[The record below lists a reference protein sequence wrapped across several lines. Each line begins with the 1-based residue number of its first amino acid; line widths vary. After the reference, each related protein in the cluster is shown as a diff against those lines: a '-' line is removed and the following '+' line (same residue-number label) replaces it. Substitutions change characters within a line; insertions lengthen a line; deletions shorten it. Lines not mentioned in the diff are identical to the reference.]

1 MMKRLTICL
10 SVLCCFCSLVC
21 FAQYGTQ
28 FENRGF
34 ENWANFGSGNDTNEP
49 VHWHSGMS
57 AEGGY
62 SNYLSKQIEPS
73 TVVRPGSTGSKSAR
87 LWPRTINIIFFSVTA
102 NGNLTTGRVYAGD
115 MTASGSNNYNYTIRS
130 QGAFNTPISVVP
142 DSLALWVCF
151 RSDNAN
157 QDAQVKAF
165 VHCDADFKSRANGT
179 VDPADKLVATATKN
193 FKRTSSSGGSYVWKR
208 LSIPFV
214 HDGTCNDP
222 RYILL
227 NITTNKTP
235 GEGNDSDDLFIDD
248 VLLVYNPTI
257 HLAPLDK
264 DIYKLGESINI
275 SYTLTG
281 TMSPENLNMP
291 TNRLTVELSGPNG
304 SFSNPTEL
312 CSINTNTSGSLD
324 VTIPYGIVEGNHYR
338 IRLVTTNY
346 PMVSNT
352 NGTDLIINATG
363 SEIAECYDEEEV
375 LIETYDSTGRKVDN
389 ENLTPGIYIAKY
401 RTKNGG
407 ITVKKILKR

>member
-1 MMKRLTICL
+1 MMKKLTICL
-10 SVLCCFCSLVC
+10 SILYCFGSMAC

-34 ENWANFGSGNDTNEP
+34 ENWANFGSGSSTNEP

-62 SNYLSKQIEPS
+62 SGYLSKQIEPS
-73 TVVRPGSTGSKSAR
+73 TVVRPGSMGSKSAR
-87 LWPRTINIIFFSVTA
+87 LWPRTITIIFFSVTA
-102 NGNLTTGRVYAGD
+102 NGNLTNGRVYAGD

-130 QGAFNTPISVVP
+130 QEAFNTPISVVP
-142 DSLALWVCF
+142 DSLTLWVCF
-151 RSDNAN
+151 RSDNAS
-157 QDAQVKAF
+157 QEAQVKAF
-165 VHCDADFKSRANGT
+165 VHGDADFKSRADGT

-193 FKRTSSSGGSYVWKR
+193 FKCTSSSGGSYQWRR

-214 HDGTCNDP
+214 HDGPCNDP

-235 GEGNDSDDLFIDD
+235 GEGYDTDDLFIDD

-257 HLAPLDK
+257 QLAALDK
-264 DIYKLGESINI
+264 DVFQAGEDMVIH
-275 SYTLTG
+275 YTLNG
-281 TMSPENLNMP
+281 TMSPDNLNASG
-291 TNRLTVELSGPNG
+291 NKVIVQLSSPDG
-304 SFSNPTEL
+304 SFNAPLEL
-312 CSINTNTSGSLD
+312 AQVATNSGGD
-324 VTIPYGIVEGNHYR
+324 ITVPIPYGVFQGNHYR

-346 PMVSNT
+346 PMVSND
-352 NGTDLIINATG
+352 NGTDLTILNNG
-363 SEIAECYDEEEV
+363 SGIAEYSDEEEV
-375 LIETYDSTGRKVDN
+375 LLEIYDLTGRKVAN
-389 ENLTPGIYIAKY
+389 ESLTSGIYIAKY